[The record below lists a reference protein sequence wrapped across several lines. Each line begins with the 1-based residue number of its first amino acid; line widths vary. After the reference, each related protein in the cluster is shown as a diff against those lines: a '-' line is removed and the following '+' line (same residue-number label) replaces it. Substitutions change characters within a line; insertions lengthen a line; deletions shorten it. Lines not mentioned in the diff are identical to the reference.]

1 MYRILGILFLLC
13 TAGFA
18 NAQVIPSEGSALS
31 YRLIGFSLPKM
42 QKAANTL
49 QIALG
54 NYNNEDSFKKHIIS
68 SSVTKQS
75 RVIATVPYF
84 GSRYTWRT
92 VTRDSKSTTTTS
104 SLHHFS
110 TMTVPEVN
118 PDSMRLRIIDSA
130 VQHKDD
136 YVFLDGN
143 KVLYDMKGNPVW
155 YFPNIE
161 DLPRATTRPRDL
173 KITPFGS
180 ISFLA
185 DDLIY
190 EISYTGDILWKGPV
204 HHNIRKDSAHL
215 SNLHHHE
222 FTRLSS
228 GHYMALAFERS
239 LWDLGTSLDST
250 VFSALHGKIKR
261 ENGEYY
267 QKIMFGAVVEFDAQ
281 GNLLWK
287 WNSGDYFKNSDLYSH
302 RMAYNLFDLDN
313 THENA
318 FYFDERNQVIYVSF
332 RDINRIVKIQY
343 PSGKV
348 LNTYGALYT
357 PGGPAYLVNGLF
369 CGQHNCRLSQDGYLY
384 MFNNN
389 LCNPKSNPTI
399 LMLREPVTEKDS
411 LQKVWEYVCPMDEV
425 HENKQAG
432 ILFNSGGSVAELADS
447 SFFVCMGSAYGK
459 VFIVNRDKALL
470 WCAQPEKWDI
480 TNGKWANQI

>member
-1 MYRILGILFLLC
+1 MFPACRKAVEDCGERRPCRKIQ
-13 TAGFA
+13 AGA
-18 NAQVIPSEGSALS
+18 PIRARRGASLSGRRHRASARAA
-31 YRLIGFSLPKM
+31 RLES
-42 QKAANTL
+42 A
-49 QIALG
+49 
-54 NYNNEDSFKKHIIS
+54 
-68 SSVTKQS
+68 
-75 RVIATVPYF
+75 
-84 GSRYTWRT
+84 RT
-92 VTRDSKSTTTTS
+92 VEPGRSTTSNGT
-104 SLHHFS
+104 
-110 TMTVPEVN
+110 N
-118 PDSMRLRIIDSA
+118 SA
-130 VQHKDD
+130 
-136 YVFLDGN
+136 
-143 KVLYDMKGNPVW
+143 
-155 YFPNIE
+155 
-161 DLPRATTRPRDL
+161 
-173 KITPFGS
+173 
-180 ISFLA
+180 IS
-185 DDLIY
+185 
-190 EISYTGDILWKGPV
+190 
-204 HHNIRKDSAHL
+204 RQC
-215 SNLHHHE
+215 
-222 FTRLSS
+222 R
-228 GHYMALAFERS
+228 
-239 LWDLGTSLDST
+239 
-250 VFSALHGKIKR
+250 
-261 ENGEYY
+261 
-267 QKIMFGAVVEFDAQ
+267 
-281 GNLLWK
+281 
-287 WNSGDYFKNSDLYSH
+287 H

-480 TNGKWANQI
+480 TNGKWANQIEYRASIVARKDLESMIWNEPLKN